1 MVGNKWWMNHFSM
14 LCIQRQYQP
23 TVIRDKKESVYLYV
37 RETSFS
43 FADFLFNVFRGQSLF
58 TQYLNYFATG
68 LQFDVLIYHG

>member
-43 FADFLFNVFRGQSLF
+43 FADAVFFLMFSEDSLF
-58 TQYLNYFATG
+58 LLNTSII
-68 LQFDVLIYHG
+68 LQLGFSLMS